1 MSFLSQTFT
10 RVQTVFDKIEQS
22 LCAIIIGYYRKGGA
36 MIEMVYSSKESEE
49 QGNVTIPKNI
59 RQIGENNSN
68 QKIYVEDN
76 VITNL
81 KKRTGKQEDVNYG
94 VLLGEIKRKNG
105 NTYVFVK
112 GMVEVREV
120 IENSLIFNDDI
131 WAAIYKDIK
140 KYFSKMNIV
149 GWFVSVPYRVR
160 DDLKGIRKLH
170 LDNFAG
176 NDKVCFLTDRTEND
190 ENFYMCKQGNLEKQ
204 SGYYIYYERNEKM
217 KKYIKSLNNE
227 KNESNENNVA
237 KENSKGVTSKQKA
250 TNDNLVNNDLKKILA
265 GNSSHNSSQNANHN
279 SIQNST
285 RKNENLIDQ
294 NKNKLG
300 TKGGKLA
307 ATFKNQRN
315 NMQAGG
321 TNQHKTIKGS
331 EHVEIKERD
340 INRPK
345 SFREI
350 LKEESGN
357 RKQGRVAYG
366 ISGLLIIAL
375 LLSTVVMLNNYG
387 ELKNIKQTLS
397 GYSMNEEARAVNQ
410 QLNSNSEETKEI
422 LEDSKDKSKS
432 ATNSN
437 LDKNNKVSEKD
448 GVQSDGVSKDMQDEN
463 DNQENINQ
471 KSKNQG
477 DSSQTGTPKN
487 EIQNNSSQ
495 NSSSKNNS
503 EQNFNELEN
512 ENANSSVKKEANA
525 ANDSSKKTK
534 KVNNVAGMSYTVK
547 KGQTLYDISM
557 KVYGTS
563 KMVDE
568 IKEYNDIDDDYT
580 IIEGQKILLP

>member
-1 MSFLSQTFT
+1 MLLSLGI
-10 RVQTVFDKIEQS
+10 IEKE
-22 LCAIIIGYYRKGGA
+22 GP
-36 MIEMVYSSKESEE
+36 MIEMVYSSKESED

-237 KENSKGVTSKQKA
+237 KDNSKGVTSKQKA
-250 TNDNLVNNDLKKILA
+250 TNDNLVNNDLKKNLA
-265 GNSSHNSSQNANHN
+265 GNSSHNSSQNANQN

-477 DSSQTGTPKN
+477 DSSQTGTQKN

>member
-1 MSFLSQTFT
+1 
-10 RVQTVFDKIEQS
+10 
-22 LCAIIIGYYRKGGA
+22 

-250 TNDNLVNNDLKKILA
+250 TNDNLVNNDLKKNLA
-265 GNSSHNSSQNANHN
+265 GNSSHNSSQNANQN

-294 NKNKLG
+294 NKSKLG

-315 NMQAGG
+315 NMQEGG

-350 LKEESGN
+350 LKVATES
-357 RKQGRVAYG
+357 R
-366 ISGLLIIAL
+366 
-375 LLSTVVMLNNYG
+375 G
-387 ELKNIKQTLS
+387 ELL
-397 GYSMNEEARAVNQ
+397 ME
-410 QLNSNSEETKEI
+410 
-422 LEDSKDKSKS
+422 
-432 ATNSN
+432 
-437 LDKNNKVSEKD
+437 
-448 GVQSDGVSKDMQDEN
+448 
-463 DNQENINQ
+463 
-471 KSKNQG
+471 
-477 DSSQTGTPKN
+477 
-487 EIQNNSSQ
+487 
-495 NSSSKNNS
+495 
-503 EQNFNELEN
+503 
-512 ENANSSVKKEANA
+512 
-525 ANDSSKKTK
+525 
-534 KVNNVAGMSYTVK
+534 
-547 KGQTLYDISM
+547 
-557 KVYGTS
+557 
-563 KMVDE
+563 
-568 IKEYNDIDDDYT
+568 
-580 IIEGQKILLP
+580 

>member
-1 MSFLSQTFT
+1 
-10 RVQTVFDKIEQS
+10 
-22 LCAIIIGYYRKGGA
+22 

-250 TNDNLVNNDLKKILA
+250 TNDNLVNNDLKKNLA
-265 GNSSHNSSQNANHN
+265 GNSSHNSSQNANQN

-315 NMQAGG
+315 NMRAGG

-366 ISGLLIIAL
+366 ISSLLIIAL

-477 DSSQTGTPKN
+477 DSSQTGTQKN

>member
-1 MSFLSQTFT
+1 
-10 RVQTVFDKIEQS
+10 
-22 LCAIIIGYYRKGGA
+22 

-59 RQIGENNSN
+59 CQIGENNSN

-294 NKNKLG
+294 NKSKLG

-471 KSKNQG
+471 KSKKQG

>member
-1 MSFLSQTFT
+1 LGI
-10 RVQTVFDKIEQS
+10 IEKE
-22 LCAIIIGYYRKGGA
+22 GP

-250 TNDNLVNNDLKKILA
+250 TNDNLVNNDLKKNLA
-265 GNSSHNSSQNANHN
+265 GNSSHNSSQNANQN

-294 NKNKLG
+294 NKSKLG

-315 NMQAGG
+315 NMQEGG

-422 LEDSKDKSKS
+422 LEDSEDKSKS
-432 ATNSN
+432 ATDSN
-437 LDKNNKVSEKD
+437 LDENN
-448 GVQSDGVSKDMQDEN
+448 
-463 DNQENINQ
+463 NQENINQ

>member
-1 MSFLSQTFT
+1 
-10 RVQTVFDKIEQS
+10 
-22 LCAIIIGYYRKGGA
+22 
-36 MIEMVYSSKESEE
+36 MIEMVYSRKESEE

-265 GNSSHNSSQNANHN
+265 GNSSHNSSQNANQN

>member
-1 MSFLSQTFT
+1 MLLSLGI
-10 RVQTVFDKIEQS
+10 IEKE
-22 LCAIIIGYYRKGGA
+22 GP

-250 TNDNLVNNDLKKILA
+250 TNDNLVNNDLKKNLA
-265 GNSSHNSSQNANHN
+265 GNSSHNSSQNANQN

-357 RKQGRVAYG
+357 RKQGKVAYG

-477 DSSQTGTPKN
+477 DSSQTGTQKN

>member
-1 MSFLSQTFT
+1 
-10 RVQTVFDKIEQS
+10 
-22 LCAIIIGYYRKGGA
+22 

-250 TNDNLVNNDLKKILA
+250 TNDNLVNNDLKKNLA
-265 GNSSHNSSQNANHN
+265 GNSSHNSSQNANQN

-477 DSSQTGTPKN
+477 DSSQTGTQKN

-547 KGQTLYDISM
+547 KRQTLYDISM

>member
-1 MSFLSQTFT
+1 
-10 RVQTVFDKIEQS
+10 
-22 LCAIIIGYYRKGGA
+22 

-227 KNESNENNVA
+227 KNESNENNLV

-250 TNDNLVNNDLKKILA
+250 TNDNLVNNDLKKNLA
-265 GNSSHNSSQNANHN
+265 GNLSHNSSQNANQN

-294 NKNKLG
+294 NKSKLG

-307 ATFKNQRN
+307 ATLKNQRN

-432 ATNSN
+432 ATDSN

-512 ENANSSVKKEANA
+512 ENTNSSVKKEANA

>member
-1 MSFLSQTFT
+1 MLLSLGI
-10 RVQTVFDKIEQS
+10 IEKE
-22 LCAIIIGYYRKGGA
+22 GP

-250 TNDNLVNNDLKKILA
+250 TNDNLVNNDLKKNLA
-265 GNSSHNSSQNANHN
+265 GNSSHNSSQNANQN

>member
-1 MSFLSQTFT
+1 
-10 RVQTVFDKIEQS
+10 
-22 LCAIIIGYYRKGGA
+22 

-265 GNSSHNSSQNANHN
+265 GNSSHNSSQNANQN

-315 NMQAGG
+315 KMQAGG

-477 DSSQTGTPKN
+477 DSSQTGTQKN

>member
-1 MSFLSQTFT
+1 
-10 RVQTVFDKIEQS
+10 
-22 LCAIIIGYYRKGGA
+22 

-140 KYFSKMNIV
+140 KYFPKMNIV

-265 GNSSHNSSQNANHN
+265 GNSSHNSSQNANQN

-477 DSSQTGTPKN
+477 DSSQTGTQKN

>member
-1 MSFLSQTFT
+1 
-10 RVQTVFDKIEQS
+10 
-22 LCAIIIGYYRKGGA
+22 

-250 TNDNLVNNDLKKILA
+250 TNDNLVNNDLKKNLA
-265 GNSSHNSSQNANHN
+265 GNSSHNSSQ
-279 SIQNST
+279 
-285 RKNENLIDQ
+285 KNENLIDQ

-477 DSSQTGTPKN
+477 DSSQTGTQKN

>member
-1 MSFLSQTFT
+1 
-10 RVQTVFDKIEQS
+10 
-22 LCAIIIGYYRKGGA
+22 

-265 GNSSHNSSQNANHN
+265 GNSSHNSSQNANQN

-471 KSKNQG
+471 KSENQG
-477 DSSQTGTPKN
+477 DSSQTGTQKN

>member
-1 MSFLSQTFT
+1 
-10 RVQTVFDKIEQS
+10 
-22 LCAIIIGYYRKGGA
+22 

-227 KNESNENNVA
+227 KNESNENNAA
-237 KENSKGVTSKQKA
+237 KENSKGVISKQKA
-250 TNDNLVNNDLKKILA
+250 TNDNLVNNDLKKNLA
-265 GNSSHNSSQNANHN
+265 GNSSHNSSQNANQN

-294 NKNKLG
+294 NKSKLG

-315 NMQAGG
+315 NMQAGS

-432 ATNSN
+432 ATDSN

-448 GVQSDGVSKDMQDEN
+448 GVQSDGVSKDIQDEN

-477 DSSQTGTPKN
+477 DSSQTGIQKN

-512 ENANSSVKKEANA
+512 ENANSSVRKEANA

>member
-1 MSFLSQTFT
+1 
-10 RVQTVFDKIEQS
+10 
-22 LCAIIIGYYRKGGA
+22 

-81 KKRTGKQEDVNYG
+81 KKRIGKQEDVNYG

-250 TNDNLVNNDLKKILA
+250 TNDNLVNNDLKKNLA
-265 GNSSHNSSQNANHN
+265 GNSSHNSSQNANQN

-294 NKNKLG
+294 NKSKLG

-315 NMQAGG
+315 NMQEGG
-321 TNQHKTIKGS
+321 KNQHKTIEGS

-422 LEDSKDKSKS
+422 LKDSEDKSKS
-432 ATNSN
+432 ATDSN
-437 LDKNNKVSEKD
+437 LDENNKVSEKD

>member
-1 MSFLSQTFT
+1 MLLSLGI
-10 RVQTVFDKIEQS
+10 IEKE
-22 LCAIIIGYYRKGGA
+22 GP

-250 TNDNLVNNDLKKILA
+250 TNDNLVNNDLKKNLA
-265 GNSSHNSSQNANHN
+265 GNSSHNSSQNANQN

-294 NKNKLG
+294 NKSKLG

-315 NMQAGG
+315 NMQVGG

-350 LKEESGN
+350 LKEESDN

-422 LEDSKDKSKS
+422 LKDSEDKSKS
-432 ATNSN
+432 ATDSN
-437 LDKNNKVSEKD
+437 LDKNN
-448 GVQSDGVSKDMQDEN
+448 
-463 DNQENINQ
+463 NQENINQ

-477 DSSQTGTPKN
+477 DSYQTGTQKN

>member
-1 MSFLSQTFT
+1 
-10 RVQTVFDKIEQS
+10 
-22 LCAIIIGYYRKGGA
+22 

-237 KENSKGVTSKQKA
+237 KENSKGGTSKQKA
-250 TNDNLVNNDLKKILA
+250 TNDNVVNNDLKKNLA
-265 GNSSHNSSQNANHN
+265 GNLSHNSSQNANQN

-294 NKNKLG
+294 NKSKLG

-410 QLNSNSEETKEI
+410 QLNGNSEETKEI
-422 LEDSKDKSKS
+422 LKDSKDKSKS
-432 ATNSN
+432 ATDSN

-477 DSSQTGTPKN
+477 DSSQTGTQKN

>member
-1 MSFLSQTFT
+1 
-10 RVQTVFDKIEQS
+10 
-22 LCAIIIGYYRKGGA
+22 

-227 KNESNENNVA
+227 KNESNENNLV

-250 TNDNLVNNDLKKILA
+250 TNDNLVNNDLKKNLA
-265 GNSSHNSSQNANHN
+265 GNLSHNSSQNANQN

-294 NKNKLG
+294 NKSKLG

-307 ATFKNQRN
+307 ATLKNQRN

-432 ATNSN
+432 ATDSN

-512 ENANSSVKKEANA
+512 ENTNSSVKMEANA

>member
-1 MSFLSQTFT
+1 
-10 RVQTVFDKIEQS
+10 
-22 LCAIIIGYYRKGGA
+22 

-250 TNDNLVNNDLKKILA
+250 TNDNLVNNDLKKKLA
-265 GNSSHNSSQNANHN
+265 GNSSHNSSQNANQNANQN

-285 RKNENLIDQ
+285 LKNENLIDQ
-294 NKNKLG
+294 NKSKLG

-422 LEDSKDKSKS
+422 LKDSEDKSKS
-432 ATNSN
+432 ATDSN
-437 LDKNNKVSEKD
+437 LDENNKGSEKD

-477 DSSQTGTPKN
+477 DSSQTGTQKN

>member
-1 MSFLSQTFT
+1 
-10 RVQTVFDKIEQS
+10 
-22 LCAIIIGYYRKGGA
+22 

-250 TNDNLVNNDLKKILA
+250 TNDNLVNNDLKKNLA
-265 GNSSHNSSQNANHN
+265 GNSSHNSSQNANQN

-285 RKNENLIDQ
+285 RKNE
-294 NKNKLG
+294 NKLG

-477 DSSQTGTPKN
+477 DSSQTGTQKN

>member
-1 MSFLSQTFT
+1 
-10 RVQTVFDKIEQS
+10 
-22 LCAIIIGYYRKGGA
+22 

-105 NTYVFVK
+105 NTYVFIK

-227 KNESNENNVA
+227 KNESNESNVA

-250 TNDNLVNNDLKKILA
+250 TNDNLVNNDLKKNLA
-265 GNSSHNSSQNANHN
+265 GNSSHNSSQNANQN

-294 NKNKLG
+294 NKSKLG

-340 INRPK
+340 INKPK
-345 SFREI
+345 RFREI

-410 QLNSNSEETKEI
+410 QLNSNSEEKKEI
-422 LEDSKDKSKS
+422 LKDSKDKSKS
-432 ATNSN
+432 ATDSN

-477 DSSQTGTPKN
+477 DSSQTGTQKN

>member
-1 MSFLSQTFT
+1 MLLSLGI
-10 RVQTVFDKIEQS
+10 IEKE
-22 LCAIIIGYYRKGGA
+22 GP

-294 NKNKLG
+294 NKSKLG

-471 KSKNQG
+471 KSKKQG

>member
-1 MSFLSQTFT
+1 MLLSLGI
-10 RVQTVFDKIEQS
+10 IEKE
-22 LCAIIIGYYRKGGA
+22 GP

-250 TNDNLVNNDLKKILA
+250 TNDNLVNNDLKKNLA
-265 GNSSHNSSQNANHN
+265 GNSSHNSSQNANQN

-294 NKNKLG
+294 NKSKLG

-315 NMQAGG
+315 NMQEGG

-422 LEDSKDKSKS
+422 LEDSEDKSKS
-432 ATNSN
+432 ATDSN
-437 LDKNNKVSEKD
+437 LDENN
-448 GVQSDGVSKDMQDEN
+448 
-463 DNQENINQ
+463 NQENINQ

>member
-1 MSFLSQTFT
+1 MLLSLGI
-10 RVQTVFDKIEQS
+10 IEKE
-22 LCAIIIGYYRKGGA
+22 GP

-265 GNSSHNSSQNANHN
+265 GNSSHNSSQNANQN

-477 DSSQTGTPKN
+477 DSSQTGTQKN

>member
-1 MSFLSQTFT
+1 
-10 RVQTVFDKIEQS
+10 
-22 LCAIIIGYYRKGGA
+22 

-265 GNSSHNSSQNANHN
+265 GNSSHNSSQNANQN

>member
-1 MSFLSQTFT
+1 
-10 RVQTVFDKIEQS
+10 
-22 LCAIIIGYYRKGGA
+22 

-250 TNDNLVNNDLKKILA
+250 TNDNLVNNDLKKNLA
-265 GNSSHNSSQNANHN
+265 GNSSHNSSQNANQN

-357 RKQGRVAYG
+357 RKQGKVAYG

-477 DSSQTGTPKN
+477 DSSQTGTQKN

>member
-1 MSFLSQTFT
+1 
-10 RVQTVFDKIEQS
+10 
-22 LCAIIIGYYRKGGA
+22 

-250 TNDNLVNNDLKKILA
+250 TNDNLVNNDLKKNLA
-265 GNSSHNSSQNANHN
+265 GNSSHNSSQNANQN

-307 ATFKNQRN
+307 ATLKNQRN

-477 DSSQTGTPKN
+477 DSSQTGTQKN

>member
-1 MSFLSQTFT
+1 
-10 RVQTVFDKIEQS
+10 
-22 LCAIIIGYYRKGGA
+22 

-204 SGYYIYYERNEKM
+204 SGYYIYYERNEKL

-227 KNESNENNVA
+227 KNESNENNLV

-250 TNDNLVNNDLKKILA
+250 TNDNLVNNDLKKNLA
-265 GNSSHNSSQNANHN
+265 GNLSHNSSQNANQN

-294 NKNKLG
+294 NKSKLG

-307 ATFKNQRN
+307 ATLKNQRN

-432 ATNSN
+432 ATDSN

-512 ENANSSVKKEANA
+512 ENTNSSVKMEANA

>member
-1 MSFLSQTFT
+1 
-10 RVQTVFDKIEQS
+10 
-22 LCAIIIGYYRKGGA
+22 
-36 MIEMVYSSKESEE
+36 MVYSSKESEE

-227 KNESNENNVA
+227 KNESNENNLV

-250 TNDNLVNNDLKKILA
+250 TNDNLVNNDLKKNLA
-265 GNSSHNSSQNANHN
+265 GNLSHNSSQNANQN

-294 NKNKLG
+294 NKSKLG

-307 ATFKNQRN
+307 ATLKNQRN

-432 ATNSN
+432 ATDSN

-512 ENANSSVKKEANA
+512 ENTNSSVKMEANA

>member
-1 MSFLSQTFT
+1 
-10 RVQTVFDKIEQS
+10 
-22 LCAIIIGYYRKGGA
+22 

-250 TNDNLVNNDLKKILA
+250 TNDNLVNNDLKKNLA
-265 GNSSHNSSQNANHN
+265 GNSSHNSSQNANQN

-437 LDKNNKVSEKD
+437 LDKNNKVSEKG

-477 DSSQTGTPKN
+477 DSSQTGTQKN

>member
-1 MSFLSQTFT
+1 
-10 RVQTVFDKIEQS
+10 
-22 LCAIIIGYYRKGGA
+22 

-250 TNDNLVNNDLKKILA
+250 TNDNLVNNDLKKNLA
-265 GNSSHNSSQNANHN
+265 GNSSHNSSQNANQN

-477 DSSQTGTPKN
+477 DSSQTGTQKN

-557 KVYGTS
+557 KVYGKI